1 MTVSVILGSFLLA
14 AGMFFICVAALGVSR
29 FSDALQ
35 RMHASTKAGTLG
47 SGLSVLGAVLILA
60 EPGVTAIGLVTVVF
74 LLLTVPIAGHLLGR
88 AAYVSGADL
97 SGVGERDEL
106 KGILD
111 RQDQPLERRS
121 VSKGE
126 EQ

>member
-1 MTVSVILGSFLLA
+1 MVGGFGSCCRTVSPP
-14 AGMFFICVAALGVSR
+14 
-29 FSDALQ
+29 
-35 RMHASTKAGTLG
+35 T
-47 SGLSVLGAVLILA
+47 
-60 EPGVTAIGLVTVVF
+60 GLVTVVF
-74 LLLTVPIAGHLLGR
+74 LLLTVPVAAHLLGR

-121 VSKGE
+121 ISKGE